1 MFFNNWEEAKPKPP
15 KYAHKEE
22 LFIDEFSEHQ
32 AQKYLAE
39 IPQILWVIEKTY
51 GGKNKYILQSDSKEH
66 IYFFLHM
73 FKKYRDDKQQLLS
86 EFKVVNKE
94 YEFDIKM
101 NIVDKYGDVRC
112 SGSIGHIRFKHIDG
126 SWYG

>member
-1 MFFNNWEEAKPKPP
+1 MFLNNWEDSKPKPP

-39 IPQILWVIEKTY
+39 IPQIFWVIEKTY
-51 GGKNKYILQSDSKEH
+51 GGKNKYILQSDSREH

-73 FKKYRDDKQQLLS
+73 FKKHRENKRQLLS
-86 EFKVVNKE
+86 EFKVVGME
-94 YEFDIKM
+94 SESDIVTSISDEKC
-101 NIVDKYGDVRC
+101 I
-112 SGSIGHIRFKHIDG
+112 GSFGHIRFKHIDG